1 MYVTCYMVVP
11 LLCVGFLPWL
21 IGFLIITV
29 VCGLTTSIVFQLAHV
44 VQGTQFH
51 MPESQVNEGKQEW
64 AVHQIIST
72 ANFATSSRSLHW
84 LLGGLNF
91 QIEHHLFPRISHIH
105 YPAISNYVKQACK
118 KAGVT
123 YHEYKSIA
131 AAIISHLTHLREL
144 GTRRN

>member
-1 MYVTCYMVVP
+1 MFYEDFVKYFRRKAPGNGSYRQLPVREHLIFWFTKIMYATCYMVVP
-11 LLCVGFLPWL
+11 IMCVGFLPWL

-51 MPESQVNEGKQEW
+51 VPESQVNEGKQEW

-72 ANFATSSRSLHW
+72 ANFGTSSRSLHW

-91 QIEHHLFPRISHIH
+91 QIEHHLFPASVIFTI
-105 YPAISNYVKQACK
+105 
-118 KAGVT
+118 
-123 YHEYKSIA
+123 
-131 AAIISHLTHLREL
+131 
-144 GTRRN
+144 RRSATM